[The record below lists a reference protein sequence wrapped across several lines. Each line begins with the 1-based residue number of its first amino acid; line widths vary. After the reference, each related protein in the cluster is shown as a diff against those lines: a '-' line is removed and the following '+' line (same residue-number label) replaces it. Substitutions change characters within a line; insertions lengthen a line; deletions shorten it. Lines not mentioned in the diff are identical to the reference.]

1 MKNLSEGFPIA
12 PVLALGLLVAAGARA
27 QEPAPG
33 GPPTPMPGAG
43 IAPVTPAP
51 AVSFVPVR
59 VIQMR
64 PTEKRPLAL
73 KEDERNP
80 YAKRNPQSEVVSAQE
95 GDAEELRIRQ
105 RISMLRVS
113 GRSMGPNGLRVLLGD
128 IILEKGRVLPQL
140 LEDQSEI
147 LQVLELSEDAAVLGW
162 IDRETNQVTG
172 KTIQVSYDLAPSV
185 SYALQGQAG
194 EERGEGEAAPRMG
207 VIRVNDDRKARE
219 ADMAARGSG
228 NGIPPEV
235 FKAGQ

>member
-1 MKNLSEGFPIA
+1 MKKPSEGFLTA
-12 PVLALGLLVAAGARA
+12 PVLALGLLVVAGARA

-64 PTEKRPLAL
+64 PTEKRPLDL

-80 YAKRNPQSEVVSAQE
+80 YAKRNPQSEVASAEE

-113 GRSMGPNGLRVLLGD
+113 GSSMGPNGLRVLMGD

-147 LQVLELSEDAAVLGW
+147 LQVLELTEDAAILGW

-185 SYALQGQAG
+185 SYALQGQAAD
-194 EERGEGEAAPRMG
+194 ERGEGSPAPRMG
-207 VIRVNDDRKARE
+207 VIRVNEERKSRE
-219 ADMAARGSG
+219 PGMAARASV